1 MQGNRHNRYELE
13 LLPVEDGPVNVE
25 FTSHGLR
32 CLGRMK
38 FAFRK
43 PFFRLATAL
52 FRACQSQVCVL
63 GMVILP
69 LTKSWGCRS
78 FFARPQS
85 AIAPGGLP
93 WNF

>member
-1 MQGNRHNRYELE
+1 MERNRYQVEILLVENNRSDVEL
-13 LLPVEDGPVNVE
+13 
-25 FTSHGLR
+25 TSHGLR

-43 PFFRLATAL
+43 PFFRLSTAP

-69 LTKSWGCRS
+69 PTKSCGCRS
-78 FFARPQS
+78 FVARPQS